1 MSYIQRSIE
10 PLVVS
15 VLQEY
20 SAVLLTGPRQVC
32 KSTLLQH
39 IVKQKNQT
47 ILQVT
52 LHDLTERKL
61 ATSDPAMFFQLHQP
75 PVFIEEIQ
83 YAPELFSYIKIMID
97 QGTPAGS
104 FLLTSSQQFSSFDS
118 MYTSLAG
125 RVAILQLSSITQGE
139 LDTCVEQPFSLDLA
153 YWIEREKLIAPKSI
167 LSIFNEI
174 QQGSMP
180 ALVDGRFSNSGI
192 YYASYIQTY
201 IERDV
206 RRLLGDV
213 DALQF
218 ADFMRAVAAR
228 CSQTLNVASIAR
240 DVGIRPDK
248 AKLWLS
254 VLEKSGIIFYLHP
267 YSNNQ
272 LKRTVKFPKLYCHDC
287 GLIAYLT
294 KWSSPETMEAGTMAG
309 AFLENF
315 VVSQIWKSYLNADID
330 APLYYY
336 RDHDA
341 KEIDLIIEADGK
353 LHPLEIKK
361 TATPQKSMVKNF
373 SVLDRS
379 SVPRGKGAL
388 ICASE
393 KVSAFD
399 SETLI
404 IPIGLL

>member
-1 MSYIQRSIE
+1 MSYIQRTME
-10 PLVVS
+10 PLIRS
-15 VLQEY
+15 LMQEY
-20 SAVLLTGPRQVC
+20 SAILITGPRQVG

-39 IVKQKNQT
+39 ILGQENQS
-47 ILQVT
+47 ISQVT
-52 LHDLTERKL
+52 LHDLTERQL
-61 ATSDPAMFFQLHQP
+61 AISDPAMFFQLHQP
-75 PVFIEEIQ
+75 PVLIDEVQ

-97 QGTPAGS
+97 QEAPAGS

-118 MYTSLAG
+118 NTSLAG

-139 LDTCVEQPFSLDLA
+139 LDTCIKQPFSLDLQ
-153 YWIEREKLIAPKSI
+153 YWMERERLIAPKSI

-213 DALQF
+213 DAIQF
-218 ADFMRAVAAR
+218 SDFIRAVAAR

-294 KWSSPETMEAGTMAG
+294 KWSSPETMEAGAMAG

-315 VVSQIWKSYLNADID
+315 VVSQIWKSYLNAGID

-379 SVPRGKGAL
+379 SVPRGTGAL

-393 KVSAFD
+393 KVSALD
-399 SETLI
+399 SDTLV
-404 IPIGLL
+404 IPVGLL

>member
-10 PLVVS
+10 PLVRS
-15 VLQEY
+15 LMQEY
-20 SAVLLTGPRQVC
+20 SAILITGSRQVG
-32 KSTLLQH
+32 KSTLLKHVIEQSNH
-39 IVKQKNQT
+39 TVS
-47 ILQVT
+47 QVT
-52 LHDLTERKL
+52 LHDPAERKL
-61 ATSDPAMFFQLHQP
+61 ATSDPAMFFQLHKP
-75 PVFIEEIQ
+75 PLLIEEIQ
-83 YAPELFSYIKIMID
+83 YAPELFSCIKIMID
-97 QGTPAGS
+97 QGAPVGS
-104 FLLTSSQQFSSFDS
+104 FLLTSSQRFCSFDS
-118 MYTSLAG
+118 MHTSLAG
-125 RVAILQLSSITQGE
+125 RVAILQLSSLAQNEIDSAHNGA
-139 LDTCVEQPFSLDLA
+139 CVEQPFSLDLQ
-153 YWIEREKLIAPKSI
+153 YWMEREKLIAPKSI

-206 RRLLGDV
+206 QRLLGNV

-218 ADFMRAVAAR
+218 ADFMRAVATR

-294 KWSSPETMEAGTMAG
+294 KWSSPETMEAGAMAG

-315 VVSQIWKSYLNADID
+315 VVSQIWKSYLNAGID

-341 KEIDLIIEADGK
+341 KEIDLIIEANGK
-353 LHPLEIKK
+353 LHPLERQQRRRK
-361 TATPQKSMVKNF
+361 AW
-373 SVLDRS
+373 
-379 SVPRGKGAL
+379 
-388 ICASE
+388 
-393 KVSAFD
+393 
-399 SETLI
+399 
-404 IPIGLL
+404 

>member
-1 MSYIQRSIE
+1 MSYIQRTME
-10 PLVVS
+10 PLIRS
-15 VLQEY
+15 LMQEY
-20 SAVLLTGPRQVC
+20 SAILITGPRQVG

-39 IVKQKNQT
+39 ILGQENQS
-47 ILQVT
+47 ISQVT
-52 LHDLTERKL
+52 LHDLTERQL
-61 ATSDPAMFFQLHQP
+61 AISDPAMFFQLHQP
-75 PVFIEEIQ
+75 PVLIDEVQ

-97 QGTPAGS
+97 QEAPAGS

-118 MYTSLAG
+118 NTSLAG
-125 RVAILQLSSITQGE
+125 RVTILQLSSITQGE
-139 LDTCVEQPFSLDLA
+139 LDTCVEQPFSLDLT
-153 YWIEREKLIAPKSI
+153 YWMEREKLIAPKSI

-213 DALQF
+213 DAIQF
-218 ADFMRAVAAR
+218 SDFIRAVAAR

-294 KWSSPETMEAGTMAG
+294 KWSSPETMEAGAMAG

-315 VVSQIWKSYLNADID
+315 VVSQIWKSYLNAGID

-336 RDHDA
+336 RDHDV

-379 SVPRGKGAL
+379 SVPRGTGAL

-393 KVSAFD
+393 KVSALD
-399 SETLI
+399 SDTLV

>member
-1 MSYIQRSIE
+1 MVNQT
-10 PLVVS
+10 
-15 VLQEY
+15 
-20 SAVLLTGPRQVC
+20 LLTHVIEQSGHTVSR
-32 KSTLLQH
+32 
-39 IVKQKNQT
+39 
-47 ILQVT
+47 VT
-52 LHDLTERKL
+52 LHDLTERQL
-61 ATSDPAMFFQLHQP
+61 AISDPAMFFQLHQP
-75 PVFIEEIQ
+75 PVLIDEVQ

-97 QGTPAGS
+97 QGAPAGS

-118 MYTSLAG
+118 NTSLAG
-125 RVAILQLSSITQGE
+125 RVAILQFSSITQGE
-139 LDTCVEQPFSLDLA
+139 LDTCVEQPFSLDLT

-192 YYASYIQTY
+192 YCASYIQTY

-206 RRLLGDV
+206 QRLLGDV

-240 DVGIRPDK
+240 DVGIKPDK

-294 KWSSPETMEAGTMAG
+294 KWSSPETMEAGAMTG

-315 VVSQIWKSYLNADID
+315 VVSQIWKSYLNAGID

-393 KVSAFD
+393 KVSALD
-399 SETLI
+399 SDTLV

>member
-1 MSYIQRSIE
+1 MVNQT
-10 PLVVS
+10 
-15 VLQEY
+15 
-20 SAVLLTGPRQVC
+20 LLTHVIEQSGHTVSR
-32 KSTLLQH
+32 
-39 IVKQKNQT
+39 
-47 ILQVT
+47 VT
-52 LHDLTERKL
+52 LHDLTERQL
-61 ATSDPAMFFQLHQP
+61 AISDPAMFFQLHQP
-75 PVFIEEIQ
+75 PVLIDEVQ

-97 QGTPAGS
+97 QGAPAGS

-118 MYTSLAG
+118 NTSLAG
-125 RVAILQLSSITQGE
+125 RVAILQFSSITQGE
-139 LDTCVEQPFSLDLA
+139 LDTCVEQPFSLDLT

-192 YYASYIQTY
+192 YFASYIQTY

-206 RRLLGDV
+206 QRLLGDV

-240 DVGIRPDK
+240 DVGIKPDK

-294 KWSSPETMEAGTMAG
+294 KWSSPETMEAGAMTG

-315 VVSQIWKSYLNADID
+315 VVSQIWKSYLNAGID

-393 KVSAFD
+393 KVSALD
-399 SETLI
+399 SDTLV

>member
-1 MSYIQRSIE
+1 MSYIQRTME
-10 PLVVS
+10 PLIRS
-15 VLQEY
+15 LMQEY
-20 SAVLLTGPRQVC
+20 SAILITGPRQVG

-39 IVKQKNQT
+39 ILGQENQS
-47 ILQVT
+47 ISQVT
-52 LHDLTERKL
+52 LHDLTERQL
-61 ATSDPAMFFQLHQP
+61 AISDPAMFFQLHQP
-75 PVFIEEIQ
+75 PVLIDEVQ

-97 QGTPAGS
+97 QEAPAGS

-118 MYTSLAG
+118 NTSLAG

-139 LDTCVEQPFSLDLA
+139 LDTCIEQPFSLDLT
-153 YWIEREKLIAPKSI
+153 YWIEREKFIAPKSI
-167 LSIFNEI
+167 FSIFNEI

-180 ALVDGRFSNSGI
+180 ALVDGCFSNSGI

-206 RRLLGDV
+206 QRLLGNV

-218 ADFMRAVAAR
+218 ADFMRAVSAR
-228 CSQTLNVASIAR
+228 CSQMLNVASIAR

-294 KWSSPETMEAGTMAG
+294 KWSSPETMEAGAMAG

-315 VVSQIWKSYLNADID
+315 VVSQIWKSYLNAGID

-336 RDHDA
+336 RDHNA

-379 SVPRGKGAL
+379 SVPRGTGAL
-388 ICASE
+388 ICASK
-393 KVSAFD
+393 KVSALD

-404 IPIGLL
+404 IPVGLL

>member
-1 MSYIQRSIE
+1 MSYIQRTME
-10 PLVVS
+10 PLIRS
-15 VLQEY
+15 LMQEY
-20 SAVLLTGPRQVC
+20 SAILITGPRQVG

-39 IVKQKNQT
+39 ILGQENQS
-47 ILQVT
+47 ISQVT
-52 LHDLTERKL
+52 LHDLTERQL
-61 ATSDPAMFFQLHQP
+61 AISDPAMFFQLHQP
-75 PVFIEEIQ
+75 PVLIDEVQ
-83 YAPELFSYIKIMID
+83 YAPELFSYIKKMID
-97 QGTPAGS
+97 QGAPAGS

-118 MYTSLAG
+118 NTSLAG

-139 LDTCVEQPFSLDLA
+139 LDTCVEQPFSLDLT

-213 DALQF
+213 DAIQF
-218 ADFMRAVAAR
+218 SDFIRAVAAR

-287 GLIAYLT
+287 RLIAYLT
-294 KWSSPETMEAGTMAG
+294 KWSSPETMEAGAMAG

-315 VVSQIWKSYLNADID
+315 VVSQIWKSYLNAGID

-379 SVPRGKGAL
+379 SVPRGTGAL

-393 KVSAFD
+393 KVSALD
-399 SETLI
+399 SDTLV

>member
-1 MSYIQRSIE
+1 
-10 PLVVS
+10 
-15 VLQEY
+15 
-20 SAVLLTGPRQVC
+20 
-32 KSTLLQH
+32 
-39 IVKQKNQT
+39 
-47 ILQVT
+47 
-52 LHDLTERKL
+52 
-61 ATSDPAMFFQLHQP
+61 
-75 PVFIEEIQ
+75 
-83 YAPELFSYIKIMID
+83 MID

-167 LSIFNEI
+167 LSIFHEI

-180 ALVDGRFSNSGI
+180 ALVDGRFSNLGI

-206 RRLLGDV
+206 RRLLGNV

-294 KWSSPETMEAGTMAG
+294 KWSSPETMEAGAMAG

-315 VVSQIWKSYLNADID
+315 VVSQIWKSYLNAGID

-341 KEIDLIIEADGK
+341 KEIDLIIEVDGK

-379 SVPRGKGAL
+379 SIPRGKDAL
-388 ICASE
+388 ICASR
-393 KVSAFD
+393 KVSALD

-404 IPIGLL
+404 ILIGLL

>member
-1 MSYIQRSIE
+1 M
-10 PLVVS
+10 
-15 VLQEY
+15 
-20 SAVLLTGPRQVC
+20 
-32 KSTLLQH
+32 
-39 IVKQKNQT
+39 
-47 ILQVT
+47 
-52 LHDLTERKL
+52 
-61 ATSDPAMFFQLHQP
+61 
-75 PVFIEEIQ
+75 
-83 YAPELFSYIKIMID
+83 MID
-97 QGTPAGS
+97 QGAPAGS
-104 FLLTSSQQFSSFDS
+104 FLLTSSQQFNSFDS

-125 RVAILQLSSITQGE
+125 RVAILQLSSLTQNEIDSAHNG
-139 LDTCVEQPFSLDLA
+139 TCVEQPFSLDLQ
-153 YWIEREKLIAPKSI
+153 YWMERKKLIAPKSI

-213 DALQF
+213 DAIQF
-218 ADFMRAVAAR
+218 SDFIRAVAAR
-228 CSQTLNVASIAR
+228 CSQTLNVASIVR

-294 KWSSPETMEAGTMAG
+294 KWSSPETMEAGAMAG

-315 VVSQIWKSYLNADID
+315 VVSQIWKSYLNAGID

-379 SVPRGKGAL
+379 SVPRGTGAL

-393 KVSAFD
+393 KVSALD
-399 SETLI
+399 SDTLV